1 MCTRLLGR
9 ARFKS
14 WSVKKNSVPYM
25 TEVVLTNV
33 LVQGWI
39 VYPYED
45 GFLDGAGLPLV
56 LPAYDI
62 EAGAC
67 NVVSCLLH
75 VCMDGRGLLEVLL
88 ASFTKCPCC
97 FSYVLL
103 IAGYVVALE
112 TVDNP
117 TLLFFRVLVFWLHE
131 DLFYWYVV
139 LKCSCIPYL
148 PHVCLKL
155 SARPFVYGMTTYATV
170 DLGLELAVVMLA
182 P

>member
-1 MCTRLLGR
+1 
-9 ARFKS
+9 
-14 WSVKKNSVPYM
+14 M
-25 TEVVLTNV
+25 TEGCTYQCFGSRLDCFTHMKMDSLMVLACPWSSLPMILKLVPVMLCPVCCMCAWMGEGCLRCSLHLSPNV
-33 LVQGWI
+33 L
-39 VYPYED
+39 
-45 GFLDGAGLPLV
+45 A
-56 LPAYDI
+56 
-62 EAGAC
+62 
-67 NVVSCLLH
+67 VS
-75 VCMDGRGLLEVLL
+75 
-88 ASFTKCPCC
+88 
-97 FSYVLL
+97 SYVLL

-131 DLFYWYVV
+131 DLFYLYVV

-170 DLGLELAVVMLA
+170 DLG